1 MPKKL
6 SISDRYNFL
15 FSICGSHPKAQDIK
29 TKIMSNL
36 IPVIVPIINVIL
48 IYYLNFR
55 IFDHFYF

>member
-1 MPKKL
+1 MPKK
-6 SISDRYNFL
+6 IINFL
-15 FSICGSHPKAQDIK
+15 FSICGSHPKAQDNK
-29 TKIMSNL
+29 TKVMSNL